1 MVHLITGYAGEE
13 HIQSADQ
20 GSFNASFFGTG
31 QYVMEAGNQM
41 EASITSNNNVR
52 ILDGDI
58 LMMGRHIRIASNTYE
73 DVNITT
79 GTAGTNRND
88 LIVMEYSKDANSGVE
103 TAQLK
108 VIMGVETEGT
118 ATDPA
123 FVSGDILAGAILN
136 QMPLYSVRIEGVVL
150 ADVVPL
156 FETIPTYQALAERY
170 RAEFV
175 KACQTHLE
183 SLNILDTMEEVSANT
198 QANQLAGALAVK
210 EMNDTL
216 IASDGTH
223 FRFGFNAETSE
234 YGYIVTDSEGADT
247 FCPFSNAKKLYE
259 ALQYSGFVTE
269 GMTFEEMCVSLAE
282 YFPEVVNLLKLKFTA
297 SGGGS
302 VDTNTE
308 TSLILRYKGTGEDIT
323 NKFTSEY
330 FTLPLSAK
338 VLTMDLTATRN
349 GGESKYVHSLV
360 LHNITK
366 GTSQAIYSI
375 SEGTF
380 TKSGSVD
387 ISAHAGC
394 ECYLQWTQVG
404 YAHNYVCV
412 NARILKVTQ

>member
-58 LMMGRHIRIASNTYE
+58 LMMGRHIRIPSNTYE

-79 GTAGTNRND
+79 GTAGVNRND
-88 LIVMEYSKDANSGVE
+88 LIVMEYSKDAGTGVE

-108 VIMGVETEGT
+108 VIVGTETEGT

-123 FVSGDILAGAILN
+123 YTSGDILAGDTLN

-170 RAEFV
+170 AAEFR

-210 EMNDTL
+210 ELAVQTEEVVAQVSENLNVRYNEETDMVQIYFGGVWTDWKSANLQAAVLFDGEYQNNFSMTPYSYGCAN
-216 IASDGTH
+216 IYSVASSNYDYAKLKTPNAQITDNILCCSMSNTTSYYLGT
-223 FRFGFNAETSE
+223 
-234 YGYIVTDSEGADT
+234 
-247 FCPFSNAKKLYE
+247 CFSNALTRGSFTKLYVVMDTSSVSNYNNNARVCIGVSNSISNGFSFVDYE
-259 ALQYSGFVTE
+259 MYS
-269 GMTFEEMCVSLAE
+269 
-282 YFPEVVNLLKLKFTA
+282 NLLPSNETVLEFDISNMNNTFYFA
-297 SGGGS
+297 VAFGGVG
-302 VDTNTE
+302 T
-308 TSLILRYKGTGEDIT
+308 TS
-323 NKFTSEY
+323 
-330 FTLPLSAK
+330 
-338 VLTMDLTATRN
+338 
-349 GGESKYVHSLV
+349 
-360 LHNITK
+360 
-366 GTSQAIYSI
+366 YSI
-375 SEGTF
+375 NIKE
-380 TKSGSVD
+380 
-387 ISAHAGC
+387 I
-394 ECYLQWTQVG
+394 
-404 YAHNYVCV
+404 YV
-412 NARILKVTQ
+412 K